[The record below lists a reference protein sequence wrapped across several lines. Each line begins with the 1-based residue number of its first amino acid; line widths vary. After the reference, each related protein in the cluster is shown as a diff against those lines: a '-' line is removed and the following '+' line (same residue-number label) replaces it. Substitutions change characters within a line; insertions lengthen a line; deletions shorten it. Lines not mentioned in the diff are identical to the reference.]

1 MTGDKRPHSSSSSF
15 VNSSDATRTTTTAR
29 NASGTVR
36 ASMEEDRFQCSTV
49 DCITRAA
56 TRNAGAEAV
65 GGASTG
71 GASTRA
77 IDPQRRGTRT
87 CSAPT
92 GICRP
97 FVARFGA
104 DGRANM
110 GLGFLSYARTISGT
124 SSPNKRMRDC
134 FLVCLFSGE
143 ET

>member
-29 NASGTVR
+29 NASGAVR
-36 ASMEEDRFQCSTV
+36 VFMEEDRFHSRLQYRS
-49 DCITRAA
+49 A
-56 TRNAGAEAV
+56 TRNARAEAV
-65 GGASTG
+65 GGASAG
-71 GASTRA
+71 GATTRA

-110 GLGFLSYARTISGT
+110 GLGILSYVRTISGT